1 MPDRPTLTTAST
13 AAAVCEAVARW
24 CWWEAND
31 DGAECPDNRVP
42 TPADLA
48 DWLPECPAETRT
60 TAAAVL
66 VDVLAPDLDT
76 VCRLTGYNRE
86 AMRALAWPPACEWTA
101 DTGALLARV
110 TWTAP
115 GITGTVA
122 LAVDLVHA
130 AWRALS
136 EPRPDP
142 PLAPLVAAWQRL
154 APVSVEPE
162 RRADRRLLPT
172 LQVVGPS
179 VERDRGA
186 RLFGGLLDGR
196 GATPADST
204 LPLWPAPARYRV
216 PLLDLSEAAGAPLRS
231 TGKGAPLDLRLLVH
245 AVLAVGHEDRGLPVV
260 RMAVRVGD
268 LLDGLYPRGGVRPQR
283 RMAQHWPA
291 IEAALMR
298 LRDYV
303 VPDADDGRWFIAA
316 LRRMPSAAGVVPAS
330 MDAPVVIDVSLPPS
344 WSPNGPPVA
353 LPWLTAAGV
362 RSGPLYRAYIAAQT
376 LLWQPGR
383 TRRPVPGARGR
394 WGWSRNPADFPVLT
408 VDDLRALAFGRGDAK
423 NRTRAELVAPWAN
436 LPGAHVEADA
446 TDPRTGAVGWRLL
459 PSVADTTG
467 EKADTTGE
475 PDDTTGEPD
484 DTTGER
490 QVPEDRL

>member
-1 MPDRPTLTTAST
+1 MPDRPMPTLTTAT
-13 AAAVCEAVARW
+13 TDGEVAEAVARW
-24 CWWEAND
+24 CWWENH
-31 DGAECPDNRVP
+31 GAECPDNRVP

-48 DWLPECPAETRT
+48 DWLPECPEATEEAAEPL
-60 TAAAVL
+60 AAAI
-66 VDVLAPDLDT
+66 APDLAT
-76 VCRLTGYNRE
+76 ACRLTGHNPE
-86 AMRALAWPPACEWTA
+86 VMRWLDWPPVCDWTA
-101 DTGALLARV
+101 DSGALLARV
-110 TWTAP
+110 TWT
-115 GITGTVA
+115 GTGMIGTADLPVATV
-122 LAVDLVHA
+122 HG
-130 AWRALS
+130 AWRALLP
-136 EPRPDP
+136 PRPAP
-142 PLAPLVAAWQRL
+142 PLAPLVADWQRH
-154 APVSVEPE
+154 APPTVEPE
-162 RRADRRLLPT
+162 RRADRRLLPA

-179 VERDRGA
+179 VERERGA

-196 GATPADST
+196 DATPADST

-260 RMAVRVGD
+260 RMAVTVGD
-268 LLDGLYPRGGVRPQR
+268 LLDGLYPRGGDRPQR
-283 RMAQHWPA
+283 RMAEYWPKV
-291 IEAALMR
+291 EAALMR

-330 MDAPVVIDVSLPPS
+330 MDAPVLLDVSLPPS

-362 RSGPLYRAYIAAQT
+362 RSGPLYRAYIASQT

-423 NRTRAELVAPWAN
+423 NRTRAELVKPWEK
-436 LPGAHVEADA
+436 LPGVCIEADA

-459 PSVADTTG
+459 PDRP
-467 EKADTTGE
+467 DTTGE
-475 PDDTTGEPD
+475 PVDVTGEPVD
-484 DTTGER
+484 VTGEPVDVTGEPE
-490 QVPEDRL
+490 VPEDRL